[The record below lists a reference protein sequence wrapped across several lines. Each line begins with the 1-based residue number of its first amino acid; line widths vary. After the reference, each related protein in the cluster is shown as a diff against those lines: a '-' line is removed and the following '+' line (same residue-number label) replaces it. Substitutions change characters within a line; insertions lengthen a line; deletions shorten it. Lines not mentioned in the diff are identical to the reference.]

1 MISREIPPMYIVVNV
16 KAAKLAK
23 VITVNIKSLDNTDY
37 YDINAD
43 YYDIPLTI

>member
-1 MISREIPPMYIVVNV
+1 MISREIPPMHIVVNV

-23 VITVNIKSLDNTDY
+23 VITVNIKSLDN
-37 YDINAD
+37 AD